1 MKALLQRVS
10 CANVEVDGKKLA
22 QIGVGLLVFLG
33 VARGDG
39 EGEACS
45 LAAKTAHLRIFPDQE
60 GKMNRSLLEI
70 GGEALVVSQ
79 FTLLA
84 RSQRGRRPD
93 FLEAAPPEAA
103 NRLYES
109 FLAALEGL
117 GIHVQSGAFQARMK
131 VSLTNDGPVT
141 ILLDSREK

>member
-10 CANVEVDGKKLA
+10 FAEVEDNGKTIAK
-22 QIGVGLLVFLG
+22 IGVGLLVFLG

-39 EGEACS
+39 EIEARS

-70 GGEALVVSQ
+70 SGEALVVSQ

-84 RSQRGRRPD
+84 RSRRGRRPD
-93 FLEAAPPEAA
+93 FLEAAPPEEAS
-103 NRLYES
+103 RLYGI
-109 FLAALEGL
+109 FLDALEGL
-117 GIHVQSGAFQARMK
+117 GIRTQAGTFQARMK

-141 ILLDSREK
+141 ILLDSREN

>member
-10 CANVEVDGKKLA
+10 FAGVEVDGRTVA

-39 EGEACS
+39 ESDARS

-60 GKMNRSLLEI
+60 GKMNHSLLEI

-84 RSQRGRRPD
+84 RSRRGRRPD
-93 FLEAAPPEAA
+93 FLEASPPEEAS
-103 NRLYES
+103 RLCES
-109 FLAALEGL
+109 FLNALQGL
-117 GIHVQSGAFQARMK
+117 GIRTQAGAFQSRMK

-141 ILLDSREK
+141 ILLDNREN

>member
-10 CANVEVDGKKLA
+10 FAEVEVDGRTVA

-33 VARGDG
+33 VARRDG
-39 EGEACS
+39 ESETRS
-45 LAAKTAHLRIFPDQE
+45 ITAKTAHLRIFPDQE

-70 GGEALVVSQ
+70 GGEALVVPQ

-84 RSQRGRRPD
+84 RSRRGRRPD
-93 FLEAAPPEAA
+93 FLDAAPPEEAG
-103 NRLYES
+103 RLYRS
-109 FLAALEGL
+109 FLNTLEGL
-117 GIHVQSGAFQARMK
+117 GIRTQAGTFQARMK

-141 ILLDSREK
+141 ILLDSREN

>member
-10 CANVEVDGKKLA
+10 YAEVEVDGKKVA
-22 QIGVGLLVFLG
+22 QIGLGLLVFLG

-39 EGEACS
+39 ESEAHS
-45 LAAKTAHLRIFPDQE
+45 LAAKAANLRIFPDQE
-60 GKMNRSLLEI
+60 GKMNCSLLEI

-84 RSQRGRRPD
+84 RSRRGRRPD
-93 FLEAAPPEAA
+93 FLEAAPPEEAG
-103 NRLYES
+103 RLYWS
-109 FLAALEGL
+109 FFSALQGL
-117 GIHVQSGAFQARMK
+117 GIRTQAGTFQARMK

-141 ILLDSREK
+141 ILLDNREN

>member
-39 EGEACS
+39 ESEARS

-93 FLEAAPPEAA
+93 FLDAAPPEAA